1 MLSYKYLSVYN
12 MLFFNLFYPLFFM
25 TIRLRI
31 VHKRRPREDSESGDF
46 EWLCSSM
53 GFCEPIDRDKTAT
66 NIIRLL
72 IKNSKKCSGLRS
84 DDIAENVGKSRGAT
98 VNHLNK
104 LIGSGLIVKRKNTY
118 LLREDSLENTIRE
131 VRRDIER
138 MFEDLE
144 SVAKK
149 IDESFGI

>member
-1 MLSYKYLSVYN
+1 
-12 MLFFNLFYPLFFM
+12 M
-25 TIRLRI
+25 TIRLHI
-31 VHKRRPREDSESGDF
+31 VRKRRLGEDSNLGDF

-53 GFCEPIDRDKTAT
+53 GFCEPIDRDRTAI

-72 IKNSKKCSGLRS
+72 MENSKNGGGLRS

-104 LIGSGLIVKRKNTY
+104 LIGSGLIVKKKNIY
-118 LLREDSLENTIRE
+118 ILREVNLENTIHE
-131 VRRDIER
+131 VKRDMER

-144 SVAKK
+144 LVAKK